1 MQRVHLEGD
10 SRQHLRGPG
19 SELLLR
25 ASSPVCSA
33 PSRRFRSGDDLSP
46 SLACVAPDSGHLVCE
61 RGSCGWTSPHPQFHT
76 SGPRWGVVGVVSLSR
91 HQSNPS
97 PSLET
102 AEGPCPAIQLW
113 AVKWESF
120 EPKSWGQAL
129 AGTSPHLSETQFSLP
144 RSRD

>member
-1 MQRVHLEGD
+1 MREARVGGRPRIL
-10 SRQHLRGPG
+10 
-19 SELLLR
+19 
-25 ASSPVCSA
+25 SSTPQ
-33 PSRRFRSGDDLSP
+33 DL
-46 SLACVAPDSGHLVCE
+46 G
-61 RGSCGWTSPHPQFHT
+61 
-76 SGPRWGVVGVVSLSR
+76 GVVSLSQ

-102 AEGPCPAIQLW
+102 AEGPRPAVQLW

-144 RSRD
+144 RSRDLKTSSYRALLGI

>member
-1 MQRVHLEGD
+1 MTCPPPWPV
-10 SRQHLRGPG
+10 
-19 SELLLR
+19 LLLR
-25 ASSPVCSA
+25 QDIWFVREARVGGHPRILSSTPQ
-33 PSRRFRSGDDLSP
+33 DL
-46 SLACVAPDSGHLVCE
+46 G
-61 RGSCGWTSPHPQFHT
+61 GG
-76 SGPRWGVVGVVSLSR
+76 GVVSLSR

-102 AEGPCPAIQLW
+102 TEGRCPAIQLW

-129 AGTSPHLSETQFSLP
+129 PGTSPHLSETQFSLP